1 VGLLERDDLISSHYT
16 LSGGSPVEPARYDFE
31 TRAAAAAQ
39 AGFTGIGLHF
49 SEYQAALG
57 AGLTD
62 ASMRAVLADHGVGVP
77 ELEFLWGWAAAPGE
91 QLRVEG
97 DGYEQ
102 LCYRMADAFASRVV
116 NVGDI
121 GMPDELAPL
130 DDVTERFAG
139 LCDRAAEHGLLVAL
153 EFLPWSGI
161 PDVATAWRVVE
172 GAGRA
177 NGGLLVDTWHHL
189 RGAADDAAL
198 RAVPGDRVFV
208 VQVSDAPADPEG
220 PYMEDTMLRRRL
232 PGEGALDLVGF
243 LRTLEAM
250 GVDCPISVELFNPE
264 FQALPAAD
272 AARLAHDATRAL
284 IAAARG

>member
-1 VGLLERDDLISSHYT
+1 VGILDRDDLISSHYT
-16 LSGGSPVEPARYDFE
+16 LAGGSPVEAARYDFT
-31 TRAAAAAQ
+31 TRVAAAAN

-49 SEYQAALG
+49 AEYGAALG
-57 AGLTD
+57 AGMTD
-62 ASMRAVLADHGVGVP
+62 ASMRAVLDDHGIGIP
-77 ELEFLWGWAAAPGE
+77 ELEFAWGWAAAPGE
-91 QLRVEG
+91 QLRTEG
-97 DGYEQ
+97 DGYER
-102 LCYRMADAFASRVV
+102 LCYAMADAFGSRVV

-130 DDVTERFAG
+130 DAVTERFAD

-161 PDVATAWRVVE
+161 PDVATAWRIVD

-189 RGAADDAAL
+189 RGVADDAAL
-198 RAVPGDRVFV
+198 RAVPGDRVYV
-208 VQVSDAPADPEG
+208 VQVSDAPAEPEG

-264 FQALPAAD
+264 FQALPAD
-272 AARLAHDATRAL
+272 QAAHLVHDATRAL
-284 IAAARG
+284 VAAARR

>member
-1 VGLLERDDLISSHYT
+1 VGILERDDLISSHYT
-16 LSGGSPVEPARYDFE
+16 LAGGNPVEPARYDFA
-31 TRAAAAAQ
+31 TRVAAAAK
-39 AGFTGIGLHF
+39 AGFTGIGMHF
-49 SEYQAALG
+49 AEYQAERA
-57 AGLTD
+57 AGMTD
-62 ASMRAVLADHGVGVP
+62 GSMRAVLEDHGIGVP
-77 ELEFLWGWAAAPGE
+77 ELEFIWGWQEAPGE

-97 DGYEQ
+97 EGYER
-102 LCYRMADAFASRVV
+102 LCYEMADAFGSRVV

-121 GMPDELAPL
+121 GMPEDMPPL
-130 DDVTERFAG
+130 DDVTERFAD

-161 PDVATAWRVVE
+161 PDVATAWRIVD

-189 RGAADDAAL
+189 RGVADEAAL
-198 RAVPGDRVFV
+198 RAVPGGRVFV

-232 PGEGALDLVGF
+232 PGEGDLDLVGF
-243 LRTLEAM
+243 LRTLEAL
-250 GVDCPISVELFNPE
+250 GVDCPVSVELFNPG
-264 FQALPAAD
+264 FQALPAEE

-284 IAAARG
+284 IAEARG